1 MPTDAAADTNRMKDY
16 EVFEHIG
23 SGASGDVYRVVYK
36 PTGHNYVLKKM
47 SLANM
52 SDEEQLRAKQEIIV
66 MDEVDHPNVV
76 KFRESFSDPVDN
88 TVDIVMEYCE
98 FGTLEG
104 LIERQ
109 RYEGH
114 PFPTDVLLEW
124 MAELLCGLAH
134 IHSKRILHRD
144 LKSSNIF
151 VTSKNHLKLGDFGVC
166 TILGFP
172 NAKAESMIG
181 TPLYFA
187 PEVCNN
193 EAYDERSDVW
203 SLGVVFYEMCT
214 LRRPFE
220 GDNLFSLIQQ
230 ILESEIPPFNNGV
243 SSSLEGLVRLMLDRD
258 PTRRPTAQELIDV
271 HLEVPPSHPSH
282 PSQKP
287 STGRLLQ
294 QFSGPELHYT
304 KPWPPPAGT
313 IVPGNAPKKAT
324 MNSATGEWI
333 HTGGALDVFVELE
346 RTTHGIGKGRKA
358 ESGAKLAAPAASAS
372 ASASSASHAS
382 PRSAASA
389 SKAKSKKPA
398 KRVAITRPATAPSA
412 KHPPGH
418 VSHHVPRHTPKTPTK
433 SPATKPRKED
443 TLNTPASF
451 TMRDLQ
457 LDIQRR
463 RSQMFG
469 DDANALTNDVPVV
482 IELPNGGSFAQ
493 ALDTIR
499 SSRGLSDTRGSSLD
513 EATVKEASSFL
524 ADIAAVL
531 DKHTA
536 NGKRIELEY
545 LDDAACLLS
554 QYKFLNYGL
563 K

>member
-1 MPTDAAADTNRMKDY
+1 MMTTDTAADADRMKDY

-36 PTGHNYVLKKM
+36 ATGHTYVLKKM

-52 SDEEQLRAKQEIIV
+52 SDEEQLRAKQEIIA

-166 TILGFP
+166 TILACP

-214 LRRPFE
+214 LCRPFE
-220 GDNLFSLIQQ
+220 GENLFSLIQQ
-230 ILESEIPPFNNGV
+230 ILDSEIAPFNNGV
-243 SSSLEGLVRLMLDRD
+243 PSALEGLVRLMLDRD

-287 STGRLLQ
+287 SKGRLVQ
-294 QFSGPELHYT
+294 HFSGPELHYT
-304 KPWPPPAGT
+304 KLWPPPPGAV
-313 IVPGNAPKKAT
+313 VPAAAPKKSAKNGAT
-324 MNSATGEWI
+324 SEWV
-333 HTGGALDVFVELE
+333 HTGNALNVFVELQ
-346 RTTHGIGKGRKA
+346 RTTHGISNGKKA
-358 ESGAKLAAPAASAS
+358 LAAVSSSPAPASA
-372 ASASSASHAS
+372 A
-382 PRSAASA
+382 PRSAGSA
-389 SKAKSKKPA
+389 SKAKSEKPVKKVVGS
-398 KRVAITRPATAPSA
+398 RVSA
-412 KHPPGH
+412 KASLTKVPP
-418 VSHHVPRHTPKTPTK
+418 SHAAKAVAKMPSSK
-433 SPATKPRKED
+433 SEED
-443 TLNTPASF
+443 LLANSNTSI

-469 DDANALTNDVPVV
+469 DEANLLSNGVPVV
-482 IELPNGGSFAQ
+482 IELPGSSFAQ
-493 ALDTIR
+493 ALDSFR
-499 SSRGLSDTRGSSLD
+499 GASSSSRVE
-513 EATVKEASSFL
+513 EATEKEASSFL
-524 ADIAAVL
+524 ADMAAVL
-531 DKHTA
+531 DKYTA
-536 NGKRIELEY
+536 NGKQIELED
-545 LDDAACLLS
+545 LDEAANLLS
-554 QYKFLNYGL
+554 EYKYINHGF

>member
-1 MPTDAAADTNRMKDY
+1 MPSDAVTDANRMKDY

-36 PTGHNYVLKKM
+36 PTGRTYVLKKM

-166 TILGFP
+166 TILAFP

-193 EAYDERSDVW
+193 DAYDERSDVW

-230 ILESEIPPFNNGV
+230 ILDSEITPFNNGV
-243 SSSLEGLVRLMLDRD
+243 PSALEGLVRLMLDRD

-287 STGRLLQ
+287 SSGRLLQ

-304 KPWPPPAGT
+304 KPWPPPPGAV
-313 IVPGNAPKKAT
+313 VPSATPKKT
-324 MNSATGEWI
+324 TKNSATGEWI
-333 HTGGALDVFVELE
+333 HTGSALDVFVELQ
-346 RTTHGIGKGRKA
+346 RTTHGISHGRKGGGGTEA
-358 ESGAKLAAPAASAS
+358 DSVSPAAAASPSATGSASQRSSGSVSKAKADKPVTTRSSVPKASSSGSTAVKHPSSSVAKAPAKLPAPKTKAEEDTLST
-372 ASASSASHAS
+372 SSAS
-382 PRSAASA
+382 
-389 SKAKSKKPA
+389 
-398 KRVAITRPATAPSA
+398 I
-412 KHPPGH
+412 
-418 VSHHVPRHTPKTPTK
+418 
-433 SPATKPRKED
+433 
-443 TLNTPASF
+443 

-469 DDANALTNDVPVV
+469 DEANIFLDDVPVV
-482 IELPNGGSFAQ
+482 IELPGGSYAQ
-493 ALDTIR
+493 ALDTFR
-499 SSRGLSDTRGSSLD
+499 SSRALSETRGSGVE

-524 ADIAAVL
+524 ADIAVVL

-536 NGKRIELEY
+536 NGKQIKLEY

>member
-1 MPTDAAADTNRMKDY
+1 MSADAAADANRIKDY
-16 EVFEHIG
+16 QVFEHIG

-36 PTGHNYVLKKM
+36 PTGRTYVLKKM

-98 FGTLEG
+98 FGTLES

-109 RYEGH
+109 RYEGR

-166 TILGFP
+166 TILAFP

-230 ILESEIPPFNNGV
+230 IIDSEIEPFNNGIP
-243 SSSLEGLVRLMLDRD
+243 SQLEGLVRLMLDRD

-287 STGRLLQ
+287 SSGRLLQ
-294 QFSGPELHYT
+294 QYSGPELQY
-304 KPWPPPAGT
+304 KKKWPPPPGAV
-313 IVPGNAPKKAT
+313 VPGSSTKKAAKSST
-324 MNSATGEWI
+324 TGEWI
-333 HTGGALDVFVELE
+333 HTGSALDVFVELQ
-346 RTTHGIGKGRKA
+346 RTTHGIPNVKKA
-358 ESGAKLAAPAASAS
+358 EPAPKATPAASAS
-372 ASASSASHAS
+372 
-382 PRSAASA
+382 PRPSTGSV
-389 SKAKSKKPA
+389 KAKAEKTMKRAVSERVVSKTSSTKHAVVSSTTISKSAERSQPPKP
-398 KRVAITRPATAPSA
+398 
-412 KHPPGH
+412 
-418 VSHHVPRHTPKTPTK
+418 
-433 SPATKPRKED
+433 ED
-443 TLNTPASF
+443 TLSSSTASI

-469 DDANALTNDVPVV
+469 DDANTVTNDVPVV
-482 IELPNGGSFAQ
+482 IELPGGSFAQ
-493 ALDTIR
+493 ALDTVR
-499 SSRGLSDTRGSSLD
+499 SSRALSDTRSSAIE
-513 EATVKEASSFL
+513 EATVKETSSFL

-531 DKHTA
+531 DRHTA
-536 NGKRIELEY
+536 NGKQVELEH

>member
-1 MPTDAAADTNRMKDY
+1 MHADADADANRMKDY

-36 PTGHNYVLKKM
+36 PTNRTYVLKKM

-66 MDEVDHPNVV
+66 MDEVDHPNIV

-109 RYEGH
+109 RYEGR

-166 TILGFP
+166 TILAFP

-193 EAYDERSDVW
+193 DAYDERSDVW

-230 ILESEIPPFNNGV
+230 ILDSEIAPFNNGV
-243 SSSLEGLVRLMLDRD
+243 PSELEGLVRLMLDRD

-287 STGRLLQ
+287 SRGRLLQ
-294 QFSGPELHYT
+294 QFSGPELLYT
-304 KPWPPPAGT
+304 KPWPSPPGT
-313 IVPGNAPKKAT
+313 VVPGASPKTAT
-324 MNSATGEWI
+324 SNSVTSEWI
-333 HTGGALDVFVELE
+333 QTSNAVDILMELQ
-346 RTTHGIGKGRKA
+346 RTTHGISNGKK
-358 ESGAKLAAPAASAS
+358 EEGATEAAAATPAARTPAPAGASAF
-372 ASASSASHAS
+372 
-382 PRSAASA
+382 PRLSGSA
-389 SKAKSKKPA
+389 SKAKSVKPA
-398 KRVAITRPATAPSA
+398 KKVGSTQPPPTTSVI
-412 KHPPGH
+412 KHPP
-418 VSHHVPRHTPKTPTK
+418 SRAKKAPSK
-433 SPATKPRKED
+433 SPSPRVEED
-443 TLNTPASF
+443 LLNGSSASI

-463 RSQMFG
+463 RTQMFG
-469 DDANALTNDVPVV
+469 DEANLLTDEVPVV
-482 IELPNGGSFAQ
+482 IELPGGSFPQ
-493 ALDTIR
+493 ALDSLR
-499 SSRGLSDTRGSSLD
+499 SSSKVEES
-513 EATVKEASSFL
+513 TVREASSFL

-531 DKHTA
+531 DKHTT
-536 NGKRIELEY
+536 NGKHINLEH